1 VRSLDRLKM
10 KTTPNEME
18 GNSVAIDPGA
28 WEKLQATFEGALEL
42 DGPEDREAFLHRTLG
57 GSPELLREVREML
70 REHESAAPLEI
81 EKRFLT
87 EDGGS
92 EPTLAG
98 RSIGVYW
105 LERLIGRGGMGE
117 VYLAERR
124 EHQFRQQVALKLL
137 RPGWQGPDALA
148 RFRRERQILAR
159 LNHPLIAPLL
169 DGGVTDDGRPYL
181 ILQYVKGQPI
191 TEYCDHNDVPVER
204 RLALFCEV
212 AGAVEYA
219 HRNLVVHRDLKPSNI
234 LVTEEG
240 QIRLLDFGIAKLLDP
255 SPEEMEAP
263 ATLADWRIMTPEYA
277 APEQI
282 RGEPVTTATDV
293 HALGV
298 LLYELL
304 TRQRPYASGDRKRT
318 ELEKRI
324 TEEEPVPPSRA
335 RGASRTA
342 KRLRGDLDAIVL
354 KALSKEPENRYPSA
368 GQMALDVERHLAGE
382 PVQVRGPSFGYRFG
396 KLVRRNKIAS
406 ALTAVCVLLLVGLAI
421 TASYQSR
428 RVARERDLAR
438 AEQQKAE
445 KVAGLL
451 VEMLKAGNPMNE
463 PQGSEVTV
471 GELLRRTERMVVESR
486 SLDAS
491 VQARLKHLLGEAYLE
506 RSQFGQAR
514 AMLEDAL
521 RQTRS
526 VYGEQAE
533 ATAAVLHDHARL
545 AIATDSRD
553 RAIPLLRQSLD
564 RHQRLFGEKH
574 EKVAACLRD
583 LALALPVS
591 DESRTLLERAL
602 SVERA
607 LSPQP
612 NPGLASSLSALG
624 RYHLIAGNLEPAER
638 FFSDALS
645 MLNQLFPE
653 GHPAGLIAA
662 NNLAVVYGSQGR
674 FGKSAEM
681 NASLIELKSK
691 LIGPESVDVAIA
703 FGNLGVALAQKGDY
717 RKGEDASRRGLAL
730 LVKLLGPEHAQVA
743 NATRNL
749 AAIRYLQG
757 SYPEARALI
766 EQAMAIQ
773 RRWGADAVDLW
784 GMERHLGAVMI
795 RTGQRAEG
803 LRRLR
808 TAVAKLK
815 SLQPGGHILL
825 ADTQA
830 WLGFALLESGA
841 ASEAEPLFRD
851 ALVFRRASLPANHPK
866 IAEAE
871 CGLGWTLAIQGQ
883 SRKAE
888 ALLGRNL
895 PVFRSWGLADPVTV
909 RQLEKRLAELR

>member
-1 VRSLDRLKM
+1 MGSNRVTS
-10 KTTPNEME
+10 
-18 GNSVAIDPGA
+18 GPGA
-28 WEKLQATFEGALEL
+28 WEKLRAAFEGALEL
-42 DGPEDREAFLHRTLG
+42 DGAQEREAFLHRTLA
-57 GSPELLREVREML
+57 GSPELLPEVSEML
-70 REHESAAPLEI
+70 RAHESDGPLEI

-92 EPTLAG
+92 EPTLEG
-98 RSIGVYW
+98 GSIGSY
-105 LERLIGRGGMGE
+105 RLVRLLGRGGMGE
-117 VYLAERR
+117 VYLAERV
-124 EHQFRQQVALKLL
+124 EHQFRQEVALKLL
-137 RPGWQGPDALA
+137 RADWHGPDALA
-148 RFRRERQILAR
+148 RFRLERQILAK

-169 DGGVTDDGRPYL
+169 DGGVTEDGRPYL
-181 ILQYVKGQPI
+181 VLQYVKGQPI
-191 TEYCDHNDVPVER
+191 TAYCDCNDVPVER

-219 HRNLVVHRDLKPSNI
+219 HRNLVVHRDLKPANI

-240 QIRLLDFGIAKLLDP
+240 QIRLLDFGIAKLLGP
-255 SPEEMEAP
+255 SPEEMETP
-263 ATLADWRIMTPEYA
+263 ATRGDSRIMTPEYA

-304 TRQRPYASGDRKRT
+304 TGQRPFASGDGKRT

-324 TEEEPVPPSRA
+324 TEEDAAPPSRA
-335 RGASRTA
+335 LGASRPA

-354 KALSKEPENRYPSA
+354 KALRKEPENRYPSA

-406 ALTAVCVLLLVGLAI
+406 ALTAVCVLLLAGLAI

-451 VEMLKAGNPMNE
+451 VDMLKAANPMNE
-463 PQGSEVTV
+463 PRGSEVTV

-486 SLDAS
+486 SLDAA
-491 VQARLKHLLGEAYLE
+491 VQARVKHLLGEAYLE

-526 VYGEQAE
+526 AYGEQAE
-533 ATAAVLHDHARL
+533 ATAAVLHDLARL
-545 AIATDSRD
+545 ARTESRD

-602 SVERA
+602 SIERA
-607 LSPQP
+607 LSSKP
-612 NPGLASSLSALG
+612 NPGLADSLSALG
-624 RYHLIAGNLEPAER
+624 RYHLLAGNLEPAER

-703 FGNLGVALAQKGDY
+703 FGNLGVALAQKGDH
-717 RKGEDASRRGLAL
+717 RKGEDAVRRGLAL

-766 EQAMAIQ
+766 ERAMAIQ

>member
-1 VRSLDRLKM
+1 M

-18 GNSVAIDPGA
+18 GNVTSDPAA
-28 WEKLQATFEGALEL
+28 WGKLQAGFEGALEL
-42 DGPEDREAFLHRTLG
+42 DVAEDREAFLYRTLA

-70 REHESAAPLEI
+70 RAHESAGPLEI
-81 EKRFLT
+81 EKRLLS

-98 RSIGVYW
+98 RTIGVYW

-137 RPGWQGPDALA
+137 RPGWHGPDSLA
-148 RFRRERQILAR
+148 RFRLERQILAK

-169 DGGVTDDGRPYL
+169 DGGVTEDGRPYL

-191 TEYCDHNDVPVER
+191 NEYCDRKDVAVER

-212 AGAVEYA
+212 ARAVEYA

-255 SPEEMEAP
+255 SPEEMGAP
-263 ATLADWRIMTPEYA
+263 ATRADSRMMTPEYA

-304 TRQRPYASGDRKRT
+304 TGQRPFASGDWKRT
-318 ELEKRI
+318 ALEKRI
-324 TEEEPVPPSRA
+324 TEEDPVPPSRA
-335 RGASRTA
+335 MGPSRPA
-342 KRLRGDLDAIVL
+342 KMLRGDLDAIVL
-354 KALSKEPENRYPSA
+354 KALRKEPENRYPSA

-406 ALTAVCVLLLVGLAI
+406 TLTAVCVLLLAGLAI

-438 AEQQKAE
+438 AEQQKAAR
-445 KVAGLL
+445 VVGLL
-451 VEMLKAGNPMNE
+451 VEMLAAGNPMNE
-463 PQGSEVTV
+463 PQGKELTL
-471 GELLRRTERMVVESR
+471 GEFLRRTERMVVESR
-486 SLDAS
+486 SLDAT
-491 VQARLKHLLGEAYLE
+491 VQARLKHLLGEAYLA

-526 VYGEQAE
+526 VYGEDAE
-533 ATAAVLHDHARL
+533 ATAAVLHDLARL
-545 AIATDSRD
+545 AAATDSGE
-553 RAIPLLRQSLD
+553 RAIPLLRQSLE
-564 RHQRLFGEKH
+564 RNRRLLGDEH
-574 EKVAACLRD
+574 EKVAGCLRD
-583 LALALPVS
+583 LGRALPVS

-602 SVERA
+602 SIERA
-607 LSPQP
+607 HSPRP
-612 NPGLASSLSALG
+612 NPGLAYSLSALG
-624 RYHLIAGNLEPAER
+624 RYHLLARNLEPAER

-645 MLNQLFPE
+645 MLNRLYPE
-653 GHPAGLIAA
+653 GHPAGLDVAS
-662 NNLAVVYGSQGR
+662 NLATVYFLQGR
-674 FGKSAEM
+674 FGKAAEL

-691 LIGPESVDVAIA
+691 LVGPESVDVAIG
-703 FGNLGVALAQKGDY
+703 FGNLGTALASKGDH
-717 RKGEDASRRGLAL
+717 RKGEDAVRRGLAL
-730 LVKLLGPEHAQVA
+730 LVKLLGSEHAQVA

-773 RRWGADAVDLW
+773 RRWGGDVVALW
-784 GMERHLGAVMI
+784 GMEKHLGAVMI

-815 SLQPGGHILL
+815 SLQPGGHSLI

-830 WLGFALLESGA
+830 RLGFALLESGA
-841 ASEAEPLFRD
+841 ASEAELLFRD
-851 ALVFRRASLPANHPK
+851 ALVLRRASLPVNHPQ

-871 CGLGWTLAIQGQ
+871 CGLGWAFAIQGR
-883 SRKAE
+883 SREAE
-888 ALLGRNL
+888 ALLARNL

-909 RQLEKRLAELR
+909 RQLEKQLSELRGPP